1 MRPAADSESTRPKG
15 ATVFVS
21 DPSAEAERVAQSL
34 RAGGFVVVDVPLS
47 MLVARV
53 AVQRPRVILVDAD
66 ADGALQA
73 IARMREL
80 PEAEHVD
87 VLFIGRVGVAFTSA
101 EEALA
106 HEGSGF
112 FARPVDV
119 TAVVKRIEALAL
131 GSVLSVPPVSED
143 SVAKKR
149 EMAPTVM
156 PTGMVSLAPEDHLDQ
171 KKSEPEPEPEPEPE
185 QSESHSDSEQSESA
199 PEPAAAPLPPAAES
213 HPPASGPGP
222 SNRPPA
228 MLPPASMRAERIS
241 QPPAPAPAPSQAAV
255 SSGRL
260 SQPPP
265 PNVPLGARGHVDMRG
280 PLSDELAELL
290 AEAEQ
295 RVGADMIGEP
305 HLPTPEEEIEAVLP
319 EEVLA
324 ALDEPLEESED
335 DGDGNEISIGG
346 THGRATTSGGS
357 KATTGASR
365 RHTTGTGGASLT
377 HEAMNAFAPQKTH
390 GEIPAITTHH
400 QRQSKPASLMP
411 SYGDGLSEMPPA
423 HDIHPQPPSSHVPAQ
438 QAQLGHAP
446 PTSAMPSSPRERH
459 NAALRHSQSQS
470 QPTDRRP
477 SDSGPPPTAFGPPQN
492 MLSTTLG
499 SEILLQNIGNFDARG
514 SSPPADAGLA
524 MREAEGAPSLKA
536 ESVPPPELMPTVLG
550 PGDAARALASAIA
563 RRVTG
568 TLCYESKD
576 GVRRAVLREGDLV
589 TAASGV
595 DDESLIAFLV
605 ARGDLPRERLQHL
618 AGRFATFGRHAG
630 AALVAHGYLRQDQLW
645 NVLRAHAEW
654 LLARALLI
662 TEGTAMIE
670 PDPPGRLRGEPSVFG
685 GSTGAE
691 VLVEVVRRVVA
702 PEEAIARLG
711 GGASRISDGPNGALL
726 TECALGAAEV
736 QILERGRGQTIDDT
750 LETSRETDMASVL
763 YALSLLGVIEVMRS
777 IEAPREGDISRADV
791 DALDED
797 AIRDRV
803 RARLA
808 LVDEGDYF
816 AVLGVSKSATGYEIR
831 RAFLE
836 LRRAFDPARLLTP
849 VVADLA
855 PDVRKIIVVLE
866 EAYEILKDAA
876 RRERYRRAI
885 DASPS

>member
-1 MRPAADSESTRPKG
+1 VETESTRPKG

-21 DPSAEAERVAQSL
+21 DPSVEAERVAQSL
-34 RAGGFVVVDVPLS
+34 RSSGFVVVDVPLS

-73 IARMREL
+73 IARLREL
-80 PEAEHVD
+80 PDSEHID
-87 VLFIGRVGVAFTSA
+87 VLFMGRVGVALAGT
-101 EEALA
+101 EDALT

-112 FARPVDV
+112 FPRPVDV
-119 TAVVKRIEALAL
+119 PAIVEKIQALTFGAIEGEEARRALAAPL
-131 GSVLSVPPVSED
+131 AMVAIED
-143 SVAKKR
+143 VDKSRAI
-149 EMAPTVM
+149 ALTVM
-156 PTGMVSLAPEDHLDQ
+156 PTGGASVPPQQAPAVSASPEATASVREATASVREATASVREAPAPP
-171 KKSEPEPEPEPEPE
+171 PESPE
-185 QSESHSDSEQSESA
+185 
-199 PEPAAAPLPPAAES
+199 
-213 HPPASGPGP
+213 

-228 MLPPASMRAERIS
+228 LLPPASMRAERIS
-241 QPPAPAPAPSQAAV
+241 QPPPPLAAPSQVPPGASRV
-255 SSGRL
+255 

-265 PNVPLGARGHVDMRG
+265 APSVPALGARISRPDGRG

-290 AEAEQ
+290 ADAEE
-295 RVGADMIGEP
+295 RVGAAMAGDS

-324 ALDEPLEESED
+324 ALDEPLEEHED
-335 DGDGNEISIGG
+335 DGDLNESSMGG
-346 THGRATTSGGS
+346 SHPRTTTSGGGS

-365 RHTTGTGGASLT
+365 RHTTGAGGASITNEGLSGYT
-377 HEAMNAFAPQKTH
+377 PQKTY
-390 GEIPAITTHH
+390 GDIAAITTHH
-400 QRQSKPASLMP
+400 QRQSKPASMMP
-411 SYGDGLSEMPPA
+411 PNDDGLSEVPPA
-423 HDIHPQPPSSHVPAQ
+423 NEPQQGH
-438 QAQLGHAP
+438 GHAP
-446 PTSAMPSSPRERH
+446 ASWMPASPRERPG
-459 NAALRHSQSQS
+459 AAVRPATAS
-470 QPTDRRP
+470 DRRP
-477 SDSGPPPTAFGPPQN
+477 DDSRPPPTAFGPPQN

-499 SEILLQNIGNFDARG
+499 SEVLSQNLGNFDARA
-514 SSPPADAGLA
+514 SVPPTDEGPAVVPAHDASA
-524 MREAEGAPSLKA
+524 SLKA
-536 ESVPPPELMPTVLG
+536 ESVPPPDLMPTVLG
-550 PGDAARALASAIA
+550 PGDAPRALASAIA

-568 TLCYESKD
+568 TLCYESKE

-654 LLARALLI
+654 ILARALLI
-662 TEGTAMIE
+662 TEGSATIE

-702 PEEAIARLG
+702 PEDAIGRLG
-711 GGASRISDGPNGALL
+711 GGASRIGDGPNGALL
-726 TECALGAAEV
+726 TECALGSAEV
-736 QILERGRGQTIDDT
+736 QILERGRGQTIDES

-763 YALSLLGVIEVMRS
+763 YALSLLGVIEIVRS
-777 IEAPREGDISRADV
+777 IEGPRTDDASRADV
-791 DALDED
+791 DALDEG

-803 RARLA
+803 RARMA

-816 AVLGVSKSATGYEIR
+816 AVLGVSKSATSYEIR

-836 LRRAFDPARLLTP
+836 LRRAFDPARLLTVP
-849 VVADLA
+849 VADLA
-855 PDVRKIIVVLE
+855 PDVRKIIIVLE
-866 EAYEILKDAA
+866 EAYDILRDAA

-885 DASPS
+885 EMTS

>member
-1 MRPAADSESTRPKG
+1 VAAPDALAAPVVTAGETEAPKEAEAPPASES
-15 ATVFVS
+15 
-21 DPSAEAERVAQSL
+21 E
-34 RAGGFVVVDVPLS
+34 
-47 MLVARV
+47 
-53 AVQRPRVILVDAD
+53 
-66 ADGALQA
+66 
-73 IARMREL
+73 
-80 PEAEHVD
+80 
-87 VLFIGRVGVAFTSA
+87 
-101 EEALA
+101 
-106 HEGSGF
+106 
-112 FARPVDV
+112 
-119 TAVVKRIEALAL
+119 
-131 GSVLSVPPVSED
+131 
-143 SVAKKR
+143 
-149 EMAPTVM
+149 PTF
-156 PTGMVSLAPEDHLDQ
+156 DI
-171 KKSEPEPEPEPEPE
+171 EPEPML
-185 QSESHSDSEQSESA
+185 S
-199 PEPAAAPLPPAAES
+199 PAAES
-213 HPPASGPGP
+213 RPPASGPAP

-228 MLPPASMRAERIS
+228 MLPPASMRAERTSQPPPALSVPSPSQGAISSPRLS
-241 QPPAPAPAPSQAAV
+241 QPPAP
-255 SSGRL
+255 
-260 SQPPP
+260 
-265 PNVPLGARGHVDMRG
+265 NVPALGARRADVRG

-295 RVGADMIGEP
+295 RVGATMGGEA

-319 EEVLA
+319 EEILA
-324 ALDEPLEESED
+324 ALDEPLEENED
-335 DGDGNEISIGG
+335 DGDVNESIGG
-346 THGRATTSGGS
+346 THGRSTTSGGS
-357 KATTGASR
+357 SKATTGSSR
-365 RHTTGTGGASLT
+365 RHTTGAGGASLT
-377 HEAMNAFAPQKTH
+377 SDAMNAFAPQKTH

-400 QRQSKPASLMP
+400 QRQSKPASVMP
-411 SYGDGLSEMPPA
+411 PYNDGLSEMPPA
-423 HDIHPQPPSSHVPAQ
+423 HDMHPQPPSSLVQAQ
-438 QAQLGHAP
+438 QAQLS
-446 PTSAMPSSPRERH
+446 PTSAMSSSARDRQSAQVRP
-459 NAALRHSQSQS
+459 ALV
-470 QPTDRRP
+470 DRRGGP
-477 SDSGPPPTAFGPPQN
+477 DSRPPPTAFGPPQN

-499 SEILLQNIGNFDARG
+499 SEMLLQNIGNFDAARATV
-514 SSPPADAGLA
+514 PPAEDMSPQVRDVDAGA
-524 MREAEGAPSLKA
+524 SLKA
-536 ESVPPPELMPTVLG
+536 ESVPPPDLMPTVLG

-589 TAASGV
+589 TAATGV

-662 TEGTAMIE
+662 TEGTAMFE

-736 QILERGRGQTIDDT
+736 QILERGRGQTIDDA

-777 IEAPREGDISRADV
+777 IEAPRTDDISRADV
-791 DALDED
+791 DALDEG

-816 AVLGVSKSATGYEIR
+816 AVLGVSKVATGYEIR

>member
-1 MRPAADSESTRPKG
+1 MSPQVRD
-15 ATVFVS
+15 
-21 DPSAEAERVAQSL
+21 
-34 RAGGFVVVDVPLS
+34 
-47 MLVARV
+47 
-53 AVQRPRVILVDAD
+53 VDA
-66 ADGALQA
+66 GA
-73 IARMREL
+73 
-80 PEAEHVD
+80 
-87 VLFIGRVGVAFTSA
+87 
-101 EEALA
+101 
-106 HEGSGF
+106 
-112 FARPVDV
+112 
-119 TAVVKRIEALAL
+119 
-131 GSVLSVPPVSED
+131 
-143 SVAKKR
+143 
-149 EMAPTVM
+149 
-156 PTGMVSLAPEDHLDQ
+156 
-171 KKSEPEPEPEPEPE
+171 
-185 QSESHSDSEQSESA
+185 
-199 PEPAAAPLPPAAES
+199 
-213 HPPASGPGP
+213 
-222 SNRPPA
+222 
-228 MLPPASMRAERIS
+228 
-241 QPPAPAPAPSQAAV
+241 
-255 SSGRL
+255 
-260 SQPPP
+260 
-265 PNVPLGARGHVDMRG
+265 
-280 PLSDELAELL
+280 
-290 AEAEQ
+290 
-295 RVGADMIGEP
+295 
-305 HLPTPEEEIEAVLP
+305 
-319 EEVLA
+319 
-324 ALDEPLEESED
+324 
-335 DGDGNEISIGG
+335 
-346 THGRATTSGGS
+346 
-357 KATTGASR
+357 
-365 RHTTGTGGASLT
+365 
-377 HEAMNAFAPQKTH
+377 
-390 GEIPAITTHH
+390 
-400 QRQSKPASLMP
+400 
-411 SYGDGLSEMPPA
+411 
-423 HDIHPQPPSSHVPAQ
+423 
-438 QAQLGHAP
+438 
-446 PTSAMPSSPRERH
+446 
-459 NAALRHSQSQS
+459 
-470 QPTDRRP
+470 
-477 SDSGPPPTAFGPPQN
+477 
-492 MLSTTLG
+492 
-499 SEILLQNIGNFDARG
+499 
-514 SSPPADAGLA
+514 
-524 MREAEGAPSLKA
+524 SLKA
-536 ESVPPPELMPTVLG
+536 ESVPPPDLMPTVLG

-736 QILERGRGQTIDDT
+736 QILERGRGQTIDDA

-777 IEAPREGDISRADV
+777 IEAPRTDDISRADV
-791 DALDED
+791 DALDEG

-816 AVLGVSKSATGYEIR
+816 AVLGVSKVATGYEIR